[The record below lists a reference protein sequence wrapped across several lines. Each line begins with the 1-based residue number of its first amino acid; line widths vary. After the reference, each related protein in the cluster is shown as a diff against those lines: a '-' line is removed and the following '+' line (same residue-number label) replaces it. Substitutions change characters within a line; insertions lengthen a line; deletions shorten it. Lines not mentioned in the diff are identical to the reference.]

1 MAGKILTPRNYDI
14 IAKFLKAQKSV
25 LVLGPRGS
33 GKTSHL
39 SELVR
44 TLPGEL
50 LSIDLL
56 RKVSFDRYLRRPE
69 MLSQE
74 IEIALTTSER
84 LTVFIDEIQKLPFL
98 LDEIHRLIEL
108 HKPRVTFLLTGSSA
122 RKLKR
127 ENANLLAGRALS
139 VEFFPLGIDE
149 IEFESSEARALEYGT
164 LPEVFFEDD
173 PVLRVEFLRTY
184 VGTYLDEEIN
194 READVRNLPAF
205 AQFLELVAVENGL
218 PVNYRKISRA
228 VGIADV
234 TVKDYYELLVDTLI
248 AYRIPAWT
256 HSVRGQL
263 TKAPKFYLF
272 DNGVA
277 NALTSEFSTELRP
290 STHRFGRL
298 FENFVVTQIIQQLSK
313 ARSHL
318 KLYHYRE
325 QGGREIDLI
334 LQKNPYAPPIAIEI
348 KAGTAPTLDSVKQ
361 LLDFQ
366 QDYAD
371 STCLVICRTP
381 QPYMVHGIQ
390 FCSLR
395 EAIKL
400 LNAPQHNEASE

>member
-1 MAGKILTPRNYDI
+1 MACKILTPRNYNI
-14 IAKFLKAQKSV
+14 IIKFLRAQKSV

-33 GKTSHL
+33 GKTSYL
-39 SELVR
+39 GELVR
-44 TLPGEL
+44 GLPGEL

-56 RKVSFDRYLRRPE
+56 RKSSFDRYLRQPE
-69 MLSQE
+69 ILSQE
-74 IEIALTTSER
+74 VESALSTSQQ

-108 HKPRVTFLLTGSSA
+108 HKPNVTFLLTGSSA

-149 IEFESSEARALEYGT
+149 FDFESSEARVLEYGT
-164 LPEVFFEDD
+164 LPEVFFQDD
-173 PVLRVEFLRTY
+173 QILRREFLRTY

-205 AQFLELVAVENGL
+205 AQFLELVAVDNGM

-234 TVKDYYELLVDTLI
+234 TVKDYYEVLVDTLI
-248 AYRIPAWT
+248 AYRIPAWI
-256 HSVRGQL
+256 HSIRGQL

-272 DNGVA
+272 DNGII
-277 NALTSEFSTELRP
+277 NALTSEFSAELRP
-290 STHRFGRL
+290 STNRFGKL
-298 FENFVVTQIIQQLSK
+298 FENFVVTQIVQQLSK
-313 ARSHL
+313 ARSDL

-325 QGGREIDLI
+325 QGGREIDLV
-334 LQKNPYAPPIAIEI
+334 LQKNPYSPPIAIEI
-348 KAGTAPTLDSVKQ
+348 KSGTAPTIDTVKQ
-361 LLDFQ
+361 LLDFK
-366 QDYAD
+366 QDYPDA
-371 STCLVICRTP
+371 TCLVICRTQ
-381 QPYMVHGIQ
+381 QPYVAHGIQ

-395 EAIKL
+395 DAIKQL
-400 LNAPQHNEASE
+400 VE

>member
-1 MAGKILTPRNYDI
+1 MACKVLTPRNYSI
-14 IAKFLKAQKSV
+14 IKKFLGAQKSV

-33 GKTSHL
+33 GKTSFL

-44 TLPGEL
+44 ELSGEL

-56 RKVSFDRYLRRPE
+56 KKSSFDRYLRQPE
-69 MLSQE
+69 ILSQE
-74 IEIALTTSER
+74 VEVALGTSKQ

-139 VEFFPLGIDE
+139 VDFFPLGIDE
-149 IEFESSEARALEYGT
+149 IDFESSEVKVLEYGA

-173 PVLRVEFLRTY
+173 EIMRKEFLRTY

-205 AQFLELVAVENGL
+205 AQFLELVAVENGM
-218 PVNYRKISRA
+218 PVNYRKIART

-234 TVKDYYELLVDTLI
+234 TVKDYYEVLADTLI
-248 AYRIPAWT
+248 AYRIPAWIQ
-256 HSVRGQL
+256 SIRGQM

-272 DNGVA
+272 DNGVI
-277 NALTSEFSTELRP
+277 NALTSEFTAELRP
-290 STHRFGRL
+290 STNRFGKL
-298 FENFVVTQIIQQLSK
+298 FENFVVTQIVQQLSK
-313 ARSHL
+313 ARSDL

-325 QGGREIDLI
+325 QAGREIDLI
-334 LQKNPYAPPIAIEI
+334 LQKNPYTSPIAIEI
-348 KAGTAPTLDSVKQ
+348 KSGTAPTIDTVKQ
-361 LLDFQ
+361 LLDFK
-366 QDYAD
+366 QDYPDA
-371 STCLVICRTP
+371 TCLVICRTP
-381 QPYMVHGIQ
+381 QPYVANGIQ

-395 EAIKL
+395 DAMKHIIE
-400 LNAPQHNEASE
+400 

>member
-1 MAGKILTPRNYDI
+1 MPSKTLLPRYYERINR
-14 IAKFLKAQKSV
+14 FLSAHKSV

-33 GKTSHL
+33 GKTSYL
-39 SELVR
+39 GNLVK

-56 RKVSFDRYLRRPE
+56 RKSTFDRYLRQPE

-74 IEIALTTSER
+74 IERALETSEQ
-84 LTVFIDEIQKLPFL
+84 LTVFIDEIQKIPFL
-98 LDEIHRLIEL
+98 LDEIHRLIEQ
-108 HKPRVTFLLTGSSA
+108 HKPRLTFLLTGSSA

-149 IEFESSEARALEYGT
+149 IDFEASETRVLEYGT
-164 LPEVFFEDD
+164 LPEVFLEDD
-173 PVLRVEFLRTY
+173 QLIRREFLHTY

-194 READVRNLPAF
+194 RESDIRNLPAF
-205 AQFLELVAVENGL
+205 AQFLELVAVENGT

-228 VGIADV
+228 IGIADV
-234 TVKDYYELLVDTLI
+234 TVKEYYELLVDTLV

-256 HSVRGQL
+256 HSIRGQL

-272 DNGVA
+272 DNGVV
-277 NALTSEFSTELRP
+277 NALTSEFSAELRP
-290 STHRFGRL
+290 STNRFGRL

-313 ARSHL
+313 ARSPL
-318 KLYHYRE
+318 KVYHYRE
-325 QGGREIDLI
+325 QSGREIDII
-334 LQKNPYAPPIAIEI
+334 LQRNPHTPPVAIEI
-348 KAGTAPTLDSVKQ
+348 KSGTDPNVESVKQ

-366 QDYAD
+366 QLYPTA
-371 STCLVICRTP
+371 TCLVICRTP
-381 QPYMVHGIQ
+381 QPYVTKGIR

-395 EAIKL
+395 EAVKFL
-400 LNAPQHNEASE
+400 CSDSP